1 MNENNSLTGVSD
13 TDSKQTG
20 NEDTLIAE
28 LHELADILIAIFIT
42 LNDQPED
49 TYHEKSSDLCSSQH
63 ERAG

>member
-13 TDSKQTG
+13 TVSKQTG

-42 LNDQPED
+42 LKTAPKELQD
-49 TYHEKSSDLCSSQH
+49 EKSSPVCP
-63 ERAG
+63 G